1 MDFTHVLYHKACP
14 DGFAS
19 AYVAWTIL
27 GDNVRYIPVSYYD
40 KVPNIKNGRILVCDF
55 SLIGIDSTMPFKVN
69 VSFMPRLSSKV
80 FYFDM
85 FKSFLL
91 FCLYGPRL
99 CEPRS
104 CQTESTLFL
113 ILHLKPL
120 IAINQSFQEKNI
132 HPQRKKFRM
141 LYLNWIIRL
150 IARVPRFFF
159 AVRESTSFRALG
171 ADFFS

>member
-1 MDFTHVLYHKACP
+1 MEEDFTQ
-14 DGFAS
+14 DRG
-19 AYVAWTIL
+19 YVS
-27 GDNVRYIPVSYYD
+27 R
-40 KVPNIKNGRILVCDF
+40 KIKKLSLKNKRTRSSQRSNKTAKEVNLVCDF

-141 LYLNWIIRL
+141 LYLN
-150 IARVPRFFF
+150 
-159 AVRESTSFRALG
+159 
-171 ADFFS
+171 